1 MSATNEKIIETAA
14 ALNQAAVETSLGNGA
29 VEAAS
34 ALGNQV
40 GPVFAA
46 AAPES
51 AVQSIFS
58 EARQFTAMYC
68 SRLSMLVHTVATTG
82 SSFGRKSISAS
93 ATGAVAS
100 AELEGR

>member
-46 AAPES
+46 AATES
-51 AVQSIFS
+51 AV
-58 EARQFTAMYC
+58 
-68 SRLSMLVHTVATTG
+68 
-82 SSFGRKSISAS
+82 
-93 ATGAVAS
+93 
-100 AELEGR
+100 